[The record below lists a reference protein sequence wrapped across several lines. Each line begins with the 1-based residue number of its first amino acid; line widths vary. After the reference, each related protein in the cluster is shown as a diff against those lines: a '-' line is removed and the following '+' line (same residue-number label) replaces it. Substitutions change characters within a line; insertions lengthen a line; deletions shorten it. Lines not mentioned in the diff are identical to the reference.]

1 MTGLIFIGVIA
12 LVVVLAVALILALL
26 YRRVVRTNEVHIV
39 QTSHDTKSF
48 GKDTNN
54 GNVYYAFPSWIPK
67 LGVSTIVL
75 PMSVFD
81 VRINDYE
88 AYDLERLPFKVDL
101 TAFFRISESNLAAQ
115 RVSNFEDLQ
124 EQLEAIIQGSVRSIL
139 SSKNLNDILQMR
151 SELGQDFTDAVRE
164 QLRNW
169 GVEPVK
175 SIELM
180 DIRDSGDSKVI
191 HNIMAI
197 KQSDIERESRT
208 EVARNQKEAE
218 LAEIEAKKEADIKRQ
233 EAEQAVGMKTVE
245 NHREVALTEQRAQ
258 QQIET
263 ERKNTAEQE
272 MAVQRVNSTR
282 QAEIAKDVAIVN
294 AEKDQRER
302 EIKAQADRNVAVVS
316 AEAEKSKQILI
327 AEGQKEQA
335 YLAAAA
341 NLETKDKEAQGIAK
355 IGSAEAEARKLL
367 EISLVSGQI
376 QLAQEIGEND
386 GYQRYLIEIRKVEAD
401 EKIGIEQA
409 KALSAAD
416 LKLIVNDGGSVA
428 GGMDKLSKLLSS
440 QGGANVGAMLES
452 LGQFENGKKLIERFM
467 DKPNKED

>member
-1 MTGLIFIGVIA
+1 MTGFVVIGMIVLIA
-12 LVVVLAVALILALL
+12 LLMIGLVLALL
-26 YRRVVRTNEVHIV
+26 YRRVVKTNEVHIV
-39 QTSHDTKSF
+39 QTNRDTKSF

-124 EQLEAIIQGSVRSIL
+124 AQLEAIIQGSVRSIL

-175 SIELM
+175 AIELM

-191 HNIMAI
+191 HNLMAI
-197 KQSDIERESRT
+197 QQSDIERQSRT
-208 EVARNQKEAE
+208 EVAKNQKEAQ
-218 LAEIEAKKEADIKRQ
+218 LAEIEAQKEADIKRQ

-245 NHREVALTEQRAQ
+245 NHREVALQEQKAQ
-258 QQIET
+258 QQIES
-263 ERKNTAEQE
+263 EKKITAEQE
-272 MAVQRVNSTR
+272 MAVKRVTSTR
-282 QAEIAKDVAIVN
+282 EAEIAKDVAIVN

-302 EIKAQADRNVAVVS
+302 EIKAMADKNVMEVN
-316 AEAEKSKQILI
+316 AEAERNRQILV

-335 YLAAAA
+335 FLAAAA

-376 QLAQEIGEND
+376 QLAQEIGENE
-386 GYQRYLIEIRKVEAD
+386 GYQRYLIEIRQVEAN

-416 LKLIVNDGGSVA
+416 LKLIVNDGGSVV

-440 QGGANVGAMLES
+440 QGGANLGSMLES
-452 LGQFENGKKLIERFM
+452 LGQFENGQKLIEKFTR
-467 DKPNKED
+467 PNDTE